1 MFDLAFIEDKS
12 PFALHGDGSAPNNS
26 TSENYV
32 QKVTGGPLGFRIIKI
47 QGQKVS
53 YHQIDIECDFIDPQ
67 NTRNHLLS
75 ITLSQIIINVF
86 KIAYGGHF
94 GF

>member
-1 MFDLAFIEDKS
+1 MVTEVLQI
-12 PFALHGDGSAPNNS
+12 NS

-32 QKVTGGPLGFRIIKI
+32 QKVTGGHLGFRMIKI
-47 QGQKVS
+47 QGKKMS

-75 ITLSQIIINVF
+75 ITLSQIIKNVF

-94 GF
+94 DFNSLGYKVNALH